1 MQSALNRPKDRSSAT
16 QNSSPFGMQLDGAP
30 LQSEDLV
37 QASYIHVMFV
47 IAAVGGLKLVE
58 QLYVQI
64 LVGRRPLSQPFRT
77 PFFGIGAVS
86 HVTAK
91 ERNASIC
98 LHYTA
103 MQG

>member
-1 MQSALNRPKDRSSAT
+1 
-16 QNSSPFGMQLDGAP
+16 MQLDGVA

-37 QASYIHVMFV
+37 KASYTHVMVV
-47 IAAVGGLKLVE
+47 IAAVGGSKPVE

-64 LVGRRPLSQPFRT
+64 LEGRRPLSHPFRT

-91 ERNASIC
+91 ERNAGRC
-98 LHYTA
+98 VHYREI
-103 MQG
+103 QGQCRPLCE